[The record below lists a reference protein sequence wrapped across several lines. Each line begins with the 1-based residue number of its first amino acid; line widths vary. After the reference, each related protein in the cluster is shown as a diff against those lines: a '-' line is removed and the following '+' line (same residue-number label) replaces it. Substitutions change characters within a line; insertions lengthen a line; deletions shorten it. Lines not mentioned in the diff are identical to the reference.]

1 MRNHHKIHKL
11 PVNLDLHL
19 IQGSL
24 VEHKFASFPNS
35 IAIRLAILALL
46 TRVPRTQTTPR
57 LTCVAKGR
65 IYVLVIK
72 CIMARQRSRQTR
84 HDRFD
89 EYLQYSSI
97 PKLSLFATMNALSLR
112 REYSKRHFYCSVW
125 NTVALKST
133 RNTITVKKDIKYIL
147 FYLFVM
153 R

>member
-89 EYLQYSSI
+89 EYLQYSQNC
-97 PKLSLFATMNALSLR
+97 LFLQP
-112 REYSKRHFYCSVW
+112 
-125 NTVALKST
+125 
-133 RNTITVKKDIKYIL
+133 
-147 FYLFVM
+147 
-153 R
+153 